1 MEISYRNVRR
11 LLRLMNEILD
21 LWKVEARKLTLES
34 SPFDLV
40 AMMHDCAATMSP
52 AFEQK
57 GLLFEMTIEPDTWRY
72 WVGDAERL
80 QAEVLLNLIGNS
92 IKFTARGSII
102 VEVAPQAGQPVPRV
116 CALKS
121 PIPVA
126 ACNWTKRTGSL
137 RTSSRPGMP

>member
-1 MEISYRNVRR
+1 MEISYRNVRQ
-11 LLRLMNEILD
+11 LLRLINGILD
-21 LWKVEARKLTLES
+21 LSKVEARKLTLES

-57 GLLFEMTIEPDTWRY
+57 GLLFEMTIEPGTWRY

-102 VEVAPQAGQPVPRV
+102 VEFAPQAGQPVPRV

-126 ACNWTKRTGSL
+126 ACSWIKRT
-137 RTSSRPGMP
+137 